1 MQTACQ
7 SAEPCASWC
16 CNRLSRQEVVAVSG
30 EKRAEEGERKRLNGP
45 FRSPTGAERTVP
57 AQERRDQQDLEASLR
72 GIVLI
77 YPPDGVLYTH

>member
-7 SAEPCASWC
+7 SAEPCTSWC
-16 CNRLSRQEVVAVSG
+16 CNRLNRQEVVALSG
-30 EKRAEEGERKRLNGP
+30 EKRAEERARERLNAL

-57 AQERRDQQDLEASLR
+57 TQERRGLQNLEASLR